1 MLLIIT
7 LIILLTCVAIY
18 DISQPK
24 HTILHNY
31 PVVGHLRYLL
41 EKIGPELRQYFIENN
56 REGLPFNRSQRTYIY
71 ASAKKEN
78 NNEGFGS
85 DKDFADPKHF
95 FIESAFFPKRIDP
108 TKITLPINPNKIIG
122 KNRRTPYHPKS
133 IINISG
139 MSFGALSGAAV
150 EAMNIGAKL
159 SDCYQTT
166 GEGGLS
172 KYHCNGADVV
182 FQFGTGYNGVRNED
196 GSFSME
202 KLVEMVHTN
211 SFIKMIE
218 IKLHQGAK
226 PGAWSIL
233 PQNKMTDEIRLTR
246 GLKSGQDSVS
256 PGYHTA
262 FNNTQELV
270 NFIED
275 IAKYTGL
282 PVGIKCG
289 VGKLDTWIELA
300 TIMRQT
306 QGGPDYIVIDG
317 AEGGTG
323 SAKGSFVDHVGLPFA
338 EAFSSVYK
346 IFQEQNIEKNI
357 TWIGSGKLGF
367 PAQTI
372 FALALGCDM
381 INIGREAMISIGCI
395 QAQQCHLNTCP
406 SGIATQ
412 SIWKQSGLN
421 PALKSVRFSNYIKQC
436 QKDIMEIT
444 AASGYSHPSEFNT
457 CDIKIN
463 SGESLPLVTL
473 EEYFSYK
480 VNKTPSIKD
489 SKKQTQL
496 V

>member
-1 MLLIIT
+1 MY
-7 LIILLTCVAIY
+7 ILLFVIIGLLCLAIY

-24 HTILHNY
+24 HTIMHNY
-31 PVVGHLRYLL
+31 PVIGHLRYFF

-56 REGLPFNRSQRTYIY
+56 REGLPFNRSQRSYIY

-95 FIESAFFPKRIDP
+95 FINNAFFPQKFNPASIEYPIKP
-108 TKITLPINPNKIIG
+108 TKVIG
-122 KNRRTPYHPKS
+122 AKRRTPYQPKS

-139 MSFGALSGAAV
+139 MSFGALSGVAV
-150 EAMNIGAKL
+150 ESMNVGAKL
-159 SDCYQTT
+159 ADCYQTT

-172 KYHCNGADVV
+172 KYHCGGADIV

-202 KLVEMVHTN
+202 KLVELVHTN
-211 SFIKMIE
+211 PFIKMVE

-233 PQNKMTDEIRLTR
+233 PQNKMTEEIRLTR
-246 GLKSGQDSVS
+246 GLKLGQDSIS

-262 FNNTQELV
+262 FSNTKEMI
-270 NFIED
+270 NFIEEV
-275 IAKYTGL
+275 AKFTGL

-289 VGKLDTWIELA
+289 VGKLDTWSELV
-300 TIMRQT
+300 TTMRQT
-306 QGGPDYIVIDG
+306 NCGPDYIVIDG

-346 IFQEQNIEKNI
+346 LFQEQNMEKSVV
-357 TWIGSGKLGF
+357 WIGSGKLGF

-372 FALALGCDM
+372 YALALGCDM
-381 INIGREAMISIGCI
+381 VNIGRESMISIGCI

-406 SGIATQ
+406 SGVATQ
-412 SIWKQSGLN
+412 NEWKQAGLN
-421 PALKSVRFSNYIKQC
+421 PALKSVRFSNYLKQL

-444 AASGYSHPSEFNT
+444 ASAGYKHPSEFNT
-457 CDIKIN
+457 FDIKMN
-463 SGESLPLVTL
+463 SSEGIPMMSLQ
-473 EEYFSYK
+473 EYFNYK
-480 VNKTPSIKD
+480 KS
-489 SKKQTQL
+489 
-496 V
+496 